1 MNGQNGNPNDGG
13 NPIVRSS
20 PNEVNLQGHAAV
32 VVGDRAGHAL
42 AYNLQTGSP
51 IPGWPVYDGGIPI
64 DSSPSVSPVGGT
76 VYIGIGNST
85 QPTSGGYW
93 ALNQFGGQVWYVA
106 PTNPPSD
113 PTRTAGV
120 AASMSV
126 GELQGQTA
134 VTAGSLGQ
142 VQLALNAANGVVLP
156 GWNPWFSGDTEVS
169 TPAIADLFG
178 TGQNEVIEGIGTTAG
193 ELFGQ
198 QYSQGGHVRV
208 ILQSGNAGQQYPNG
222 GVVCQF
228 TTDEAISSSPAVG
241 PFLANSATGIVS
253 GTSDYYG
260 SQGQPGADTDAVVA
274 MSPVNGGNC
283 AQRWITKLD
292 GDTTSSPALADVL
305 GNGSLQVVE
314 GTTSPDTFSGTVYV
328 LNGANGAVEWSQPTA
343 GGVIGSITTADLS
356 GQGYQDLIVPTTVG
370 VQIFDGRSGS
380 LLGTLGQGYGFQNSP
395 LITNDPDGQ
404 IGITLAGYSY
414 AGDYGVIQHYV
425 ASVPGDPDMHG
436 QGAWPQFHHDQQLTG
451 NAAGNT
457 PMGPAFPS
465 ASSVPYVPSPFSPIA
480 VAMAASKSGQGYRI
494 AGSDGGIF
502 SYGDAA
508 FYGSTGNIHLNKPVV
523 GMASTPD
530 GHGYWLVASDGGIFS
545 FGDAGFHGSTGN
557 LVLNEPVVAMA
568 STPDGH
574 GYWLVASDGGVF
586 SFGDAKFYGSTGN
599 IHLNKPVVGMA
610 STPDGHGYWLVA
622 SDGGIFS
629 FGDAGFHGS
638 TGNIHLNKPVVGMAP
653 TSDGQGYWLVAS
665 DGGIFS
671 FGDAGF
677 HGSAGAL
684 ILNEPVVGMAS
695 TPDGH
700 GYWLVAADG
709 GIFAYGDAKFFGSR
723 GGQPL

>member
-1 MNGQNGNPNDGG
+1 M
-13 NPIVRSS
+13 
-20 PNEVNLQGHAAV
+20 
-32 VVGDRAGHAL
+32 
-42 AYNLQTGSP
+42 
-51 IPGWPVYDGGIPI
+51 
-64 DSSPSVSPVGGT
+64 
-76 VYIGIGNST
+76 
-85 QPTSGGYW
+85 
-93 ALNQFGGQVWYVA
+93 
-106 PTNPPSD
+106 
-113 PTRTAGV
+113 
-120 AASMSV
+120 
-126 GELQGQTA
+126 
-134 VTAGSLGQ
+134 
-142 VQLALNAANGVVLP
+142 
-156 GWNPWFSGDTEVS
+156 S

-508 FYGSTGNIHLNKPVV
+508 FYGSTGNIHLNQPVV
-523 GMASTPD
+523 GGAAT
-530 GHGYWLVASDGGIFS
+530 L
-545 FGDAGFHGSTGN
+545 
-557 LVLNEPVVAMA
+557 
-568 STPDGH
+568 
-574 GYWLVASDGGVF
+574 
-586 SFGDAKFYGSTGN
+586 
-599 IHLNKPVVGMA
+599 
-610 STPDGHGYWLVA
+610 
-622 SDGGIFS
+622 
-629 FGDAGFHGS
+629 
-638 TGNIHLNKPVVGMAP
+638 
-653 TSDGQGYWLVAS
+653 DGQGYWLVAS
-665 DGGIFS
+665 DGGVF
-671 FGDAGF
+671 
-677 HGSAGAL
+677 L
-684 ILNEPVVGMAS
+684 L
-695 TPDGH
+695 
-700 GYWLVAADG
+700 
-709 GIFAYGDAKFFGSR
+709 R
-723 GGQPL
+723 